1 MSALIHEE
9 RIIKNSRI
17 LNFPDSPIGIT
28 SPMNKYLNYLYLLG
42 DPHLG
47 RKFLNGVP
55 LERRGERER
64 EQREWFHSEVV
75 PIKLGRD
82 FHVTMG
88 DLFDSFVV
96 DNDVV
101 EFAYRTYK
109 EASWRNPS
117 VQYII
122 LAGNHDLSKDKTK
135 VSSFQIFA
143 ELCRDLPNVKVVWQT
158 ICQRKVDDLHF
169 LFVPYS
175 PFHNSNE
182 QIRREVPRFMDNPEL
197 KYVAL
202 GHWDVQDY
210 GRDPSETL
218 GLIPWDYFKPD
229 QCDGVITG
237 HDHKRRRFIHNGVE
251 VFVTGSMLPYAHGED
266 DDNAEDPW
274 YLTLPKAEVLA
285 KIEENP
291 EAFKMKCL
299 RVILEDGEEPFGGID
314 CRQLTFKRA
323 GSGGSGND
331 VVLDVA
337 VDDFSLKALYDQVMN
352 EHSVSSALTKSLW
365 EKL

>member
-1 MSALIHEE
+1 MSLHEE

-17 LNFPDSPIGIT
+17 INFPPSPIGI
-28 SPMNKYLNYLYLLG
+28 SAPLNKYLNYVYTLG

-47 RKFLNGVP
+47 RKFLAGVP

-88 DLFDSFVV
+88 DLFDSFQV
-96 DNDVV
+96 DNETV
-101 EFAYRTYK
+101 EFAYRTYR

-117 VQYII
+117 IQYII

-158 ICQRKVDDLHF
+158 IYQKTVDDLNF

-182 QIRREVPRFMDNPEL
+182 QIRLEMPKFKTIEDF
-197 KYVAL
+197 KFVAF
-202 GHWDVQDY
+202 GHWDVEDY
-210 GRDPSETL
+210 GRDPEETL
-218 GLIPWDYFKPD
+218 GLIPWDHFKPD
-229 QCDGVITG
+229 QCEGVITG
-237 HDHKRRRFIHNGVE
+237 HDHHRRRYVHNDVE
-251 VFVTGSMLPYAHGED
+251 VFVTGSMLPYSHGED
-266 DDNAEDPW
+266 DEGATDPM
-274 YLTLPKAEVLA
+274 YLTLTKAEVLA
-285 KIEENP
+285 RLEQDP
-291 EAFKMKCL
+291 ESFKMKCL
-299 RVILEDGEEPFGGID
+299 RVLLEEGDEPFAGIE
-314 CRQLTFKRA
+314 CLQLQFKRVGA
-323 GSGGSGND
+323 GSSKD
-331 VVLDVA
+331 TVLDVA
-337 VDDFSLKALYDQVMN
+337 VDDFSLKSLYDQVMG
-352 EHSVSSALTKSLW
+352 EHSVSTTLTKSLW
-365 EKL
+365 EQL